1 MEVVAYKDKSEA
13 TEPHGTE
20 ASGGSNFT
28 DNFPLPVNFTVCR
41 YCLQAPC
48 ITLDDT
54 LPLSI
59 GAFGPPDPRNLTKR
73 YKVYRTLYRS
83 LKLRGL
89 WRNPVYLQHKME
101 LGCRLMDV
109 WEVMPHCVINY
120 ALSIWPNP

>member
-13 TEPHGTE
+13 PEPLGTE

-28 DNFPLPVNFTVCR
+28 ENFPLPVNFTVFR

-59 GAFGPPDPRNLTKR
+59 RAFGPPDPRNLAKR
-73 YKVYRTLYRS
+73 SMGPYTD
-83 LKLRGL
+83 
-89 WRNPVYLQHKME
+89 P
-101 LGCRLMDV
+101 
-109 WEVMPHCVINY
+109 
-120 ALSIWPNP
+120 